1 MTANER
7 QCNLYMGCMTV
18 VLHAGQVLFKVQPGF
33 YATCTIGCAPRT
45 CCTALTALLLLLLL
59 LKQVLL
65 LLKGSDRVAHDLE
78 QLQQL
83 HSKHTTHQQQQQ
95 QQHQHHQQQ
104 QQQLSGGLQP
114 QPGPSN
120 SNSSSSRATSRQPLP
135 AQLVLRSW
143 SAGLQPEWQFRVF
156 VCQHSVVAISQRDPS
171 QHFPQL
177 ASAAAAA
184 AGEEED
190 EEGSSRHSL
199 TGIQRRL
206 LQWHEAHIG
215 SSFPLVS
222 CECIV

>member
-1 MTANER
+1 MSLARPFVHLTPAALSWLR
-7 QCNLYMGCMTV
+7 CW
-18 VLHAGQVLFKVQPGF
+18 
-33 YATCTIGCAPRT
+33 R
-45 CCTALTALLLLLLL
+45 CCLLLLL

-95 QQHQHHQQQ
+95 HEHFQQQ
-104 QQQLSGGLQP
+104 QPQLSGGLEP
-114 QPGPSN
+114 QPGA
-120 SNSSSSRATSRQPLP
+120 SNSSSSSSSATSRHPLP
-135 AQLVLRSW
+135 AQLVLRRW
-143 SAGLQPEWQFRVF
+143 SASLQPEWQFRVF
-156 VCQHSVVAISQRDPS
+156 VCQHSVAAISQRDPS

-206 LQWHEAHIG
+206 LDWHEAHIG
-215 SSFPLVS
+215 SSFPLES
-222 CECIV
+222 CECTVLRDRGGG